1 MTAVE
6 EPGHM
11 FCGSAGW
18 VIGSI
23 IGLLILAALLLF
35 GLGVFG
41 GPINLDG
48 SPESSKVS
56 SSSPIATEATQ
67 PSNAATQ
74 PKVASAVS
82 TNSANIGS

>member
-1 MTAVE
+1 
-6 EPGHM
+6 
-11 FCGSAGW
+11 
-18 VIGSI
+18 
-23 IGLLILAALLLF
+23 
-35 GLGVFG
+35 LGVFG